1 MRVARVTFLRCLLS
15 LALAVTAQAQKIDGA
30 VVVGA
35 SFISNPQFTFSNSCV
50 PFVGCQGAVGTFV
63 TTVPA
68 GHPFFLEGALA
79 VRVVN
84 AKVATLALELP
95 VAAIPLQHVTA
106 AGQFLAAP
114 ASAGLF
120 SNMTSTYVTPGL
132 RAKLLPGA
140 SISPFVSVGGGWARY
155 SLGPASNNKGAL
167 EFGGGV
173 DFKTGIP
180 LLGFRA
186 EVRDFVTSEPR
197 FDLGF
202 SSVTGFPVA
211 GSQDLQG
218 GFHRN
223 NVLVGGGAVFRF

>member
-1 MRVARVTFLRCLLS
+1 MRVARAIFLPCLLS
-15 LALAVTAQAQKIDGA
+15 LTVAIAARAQKIDGA

-35 SFISNPQFTFSNSCV
+35 F
-50 PFVGCQGAVGTFV
+50 
-63 TTVPA
+63 
-68 GHPFFLEGALA
+68 
-79 VRVVN
+79 
-84 AKVATLALELP
+84 
-95 VAAIPLQHVTA
+95 
-106 AGQFLAAP
+106 
-114 ASAGLF
+114 
-120 SNMTSTYVTPGL
+120 VTPGL

-223 NVLVGGGAVFRF
+223 NVLVGGGAVFSF